1 MLSRR
6 TAATSLA
13 GALAAPLWA
22 RRAAARE
29 PVDLL
34 LALAVDISRS
44 VDDDEAK
51 LQRQGYIDALTS
63 PRVLAAIQGGL
74 LGAIAVAYV
83 EWAGWEMQRL
93 VIPWTLVANPA
104 DARLFAAAI
113 AEAPRISLNWTSIS
127 GAIRFSHEVID
138 AAPYEGT
145 RRVIDVSGDGVNNS
159 GPPVDLMRNRAVAA
173 GITIN
178 GLPIMNDRPTLGRPP
193 PPDLDL
199 YYRDHVIGGQGA
211 FMIPA
216 EDFVAFG
223 QAVQR
228 KLIREIADRGPTGA
242 PSRAPTGVPHH
253 TG

>member
-6 TAATSLA
+6 TVATGLA
-13 GALAAPLWA
+13 GALATPLLP

-44 VDDDEAK
+44 VDDEEAK
-51 LQRQGYIDALTS
+51 LQRQGYIEALTS

-93 VIPWTLVANPA
+93 VIPWTLVANA
-104 DARLFAAAI
+104 NDAQRFAAAI
-113 AEAPRISLNWTSIS
+113 AEAPRLALNWTSIS
-127 GAIRFSHEVID
+127 GAIRFSHDAIE
-138 AAPYEGT
+138 AAPFEGT

-159 GPPVDLMRNRAVAA
+159 GPPVQTFRDRAVAA

-178 GLPIMNDRPTLGRPP
+178 GLPIMNDRPTMGRPP
-193 PPDLDL
+193 PADLDL
-199 YYRDHVIGGQGA
+199 YYRDNVIGGQGA

-216 EDFVAFG
+216 EDFVVFG

-228 KLIREIADRGPTGA
+228 KLIREIADRTATG
-242 PSRAPTGVPHH
+242 SGTRKG
-253 TG
+253 